1 MWGWR
6 LLLCAQPIRKF
17 GFGSI
22 CYRPDGRNDFKRN
35 QCFITFQKRKEQER
49 SPGGT
54 VQPLLGL
61 WLCPEVGKSTEVCN
75 GTEILWDAKQCLVF
89 ISTTVM
95 SQLAAGFVQVRKFFL
110 LHSGCW
116 KNCYQLWQSTIWLV
130 DGCAGKVLRCIL
142 DNWPISKTKFLI
154 VDATSLMAFHNHSP
168 N

>member
-22 CYRPDGRNDFKRN
+22 CYKPDGRNDFKRN

-61 WLCPEVGKSTEVCN
+61 WLCPEVGKVNRSLQRDRDSVRCKTVSCVHLYYCHESAGCWLCA
-75 GTEILWDAKQCLVF
+75 GTEAFPSSFRLLEKLLPTMAKHH
-89 ISTTVM
+89 
-95 SQLAAGFVQVRKFFL
+95 LARGRMCREGPEMYFR
-110 LHSGCW
+110 
-116 KNCYQLWQSTIWLV
+116 
-130 DGCAGKVLRCIL
+130 
-142 DNWPISKTKFLI
+142 
-154 VDATSLMAFHNHSP
+154 
-168 N
+168 